1 MKAPCYRLGLWFT
14 IVIFIIDIFTIMA
27 SISNCIVYAKIVSG
41 DTNSDISIGWGRF
54 MLGVN
59 IFIALVSFV
68 VFFWI
73 IYIWAVGKEKTIGTA
88 ADKYGELASKY
99 VKGKMSVYGDP
110 EAHQT
115 ISIEAFKKLY
125 NANGKDFARDYPNLA
140 NVTTCS
146 DGSPN
151 LECRRPQYGGD
162 ANDAFL
168 NNIFQQSREDFN
180 L

>member
-14 IVIFIIDIFTIMA
+14 IVIFVIDIFTIIA

-41 DTNSDISIGWGRF
+41 EPNNDISLGWGRF

-59 IFIALVSFV
+59 VLIAIVSFV

-73 IYIWAVGKEKTIGTA
+73 IYIWVAGKEKTIGTA
-88 ADKYGELASKY
+88 LDKYGNVIADYTKQ
-99 VKGKMSVYGDP
+99 KMTSYGDP

-125 NANGKDFARDYPNLA
+125 DGSGKDFAKEYPTLA
-140 NVTTCS
+140 AVNSCS
-146 DGSPN
+146 DGNPN
-151 LECRRPQYGGD
+151 FDCRRPQYGGD

-168 NNIFQQSREDFN
+168 NTIFQQNRQMFN
-180 L
+180 V